1 MWTHRLAVPA
11 GTDLRDAVPGGT
23 PPLIG
28 VPDAAGT
35 LFNVMFVAVANRGTA
50 GEHKVAR
57 GFLPVLTRSH
67 HHVADPAFADRF
79 PQDDPQDDPL
89 AAMSL

>member
-1 MWTHRLAVPA
+1 MAVPA

-57 GFLPVLTRSH
+57 LRRL
-67 HHVADPAFADRF
+67 APAWPSEAI
-79 PQDDPQDDPL
+79 
-89 AAMSL
+89 